1 MKYLYSSTTFTSKT
15 LSAFALAIITLMAF
29 APNRAAA
36 QCTPQTLP
44 YFQTFDAA
52 GLPACWAQEATD
64 DDFDWLSNTGATP
77 TANTGPETDVFNYG
91 NYMYVNAAANNP
103 GEIASL
109 ISPEIAVGTGATATF
124 RYHMWGVQMGK
135 LDFEVESPAGS
146 GNWVNIWAQQG
157 NKGQQWQSASVSL
170 AAFAGQT
177 VRFQFVAELG
187 SGNESDI
194 AIDLFQVRTTNC
206 PVPTFAT
213 LSNINISSV
222 TVGFNTGGGSSFI
235 VEYGPAGFTP
245 GTGTSVNNSSGTVNI
260 TGLAAA
266 TAYDVYVKASC
277 ATATPNAGP
286 YNFTTLDC
294 DLPTNL
300 TTTNNTTGT
309 SATLN
314 WTVLV
319 APSVDIAVY
328 EAAQYP
334 GTPFLTVTGTGGTAN
349 ITGLTPNTDYV
360 WEVRGNCTSIGGNPS
375 SYVGP
380 AAFSTPCAPG
390 TSLATLII
398 RQNGNSWPDE
408 VFWALVDNL
417 GNQIDSVPAGTYSG
431 QSNGVFTYQYC
442 LTDGASY
449 TFRAYD
455 AYGDGWN
462 NATYELVC
470 ANGAVIVG
478 PIMPS
483 NGTSGSNDL
492 EQSTTFTYTCPTC
505 LPPSNFVFVSSTN
518 NTASFTYTPGNNV
531 NHQIQYGPPGFTP
544 GTGTTVSV
552 SSSPVQLTGLS
563 AATNY
568 SAYVRTN
575 CGGGDFSTWVGPI
588 NFGTQAPPLVPPYT
602 QDFSAIALPAG
613 WSLSGSAQ
621 NWQFTTPGS
630 SCPSRA
636 FISNSGGGYA
646 ILDSDCYGSGNT
658 QNSQMVTGKFDF
670 SNAPSAI
677 VGFTHLYRNLGG
689 PHTFQYSIDDG
700 ASWTTVLTLPSAN
713 VGNPTSGESVDASF
727 DLSTQ
732 LVGQSNVRF
741 RWTYIGSYSWYW
753 IIDDFFISVPTCFE
767 PTNLASNTVLAS
779 SATVTWSE
787 PSLIPGL
794 GYEYELRTSGAAG
807 SGATG
812 LVDNGSLLVGTTS
825 KDFIGLSPSTA
836 HTFYIRS
843 VCATGDT
850 SSWTSTGFTTANPP
864 PCSSLPCDFQIG
876 TGTATQGIFPINS
889 CYGYNYSQQIYL
901 QPEIGI
907 QGSIMKIRFF
917 YNASG
922 TSYANYNQWDIYLGH
937 SNKASFTSTT
947 DWVPNSDLMLVYS
960 GPVNISASTAGTWI
974 EIELSTPFI
983 YNGVDNL
990 VVAVDENIPGFSCT
1004 ATWRSFNAGTNR
1016 GIMYRADGVNPD
1028 PNSPPTSTIAPSAN
1042 IAQMQVLID
1051 VLPSCIYPSAL
1062 SATNVTENSVDLSWI
1077 SGGTGSS
1084 WYVEAFPNDAS
1095 FPTIA
1100 ISTSQTSI
1108 SLTGL
1113 ADNMGYTI
1121 NVREICPSDTS
1132 SPASAVI
1139 QTLCAPLSVPYWE
1152 DFNDIS
1158 IASSSG
1164 IVECWSRNNTVGT
1177 AYIQRSTTAAN
1188 SASNFGYLYMSGTTS
1203 SPNLMHITPRLTG
1216 LDMGD
1221 KMVQFNARSS
1231 VAAPSATLI
1240 IGTMSD
1246 PNDPSTFVAVQSLSG
1261 LTNYHIPYTIVLD
1274 NVPSGHQYVAIRHSA
1289 NASNIFYIDDFYYDV
1304 YVPNTCDAPD
1314 GLVAEAGIPGVVN
1327 LDWNSVAASGGTY
1340 DLYYDTIPPAAGGLI
1355 ITGIMSGPLSGQ
1367 VPKMVELYALT
1378 DIPSLG
1384 EYGIYG
1390 NFNTTTTV
1398 PAATAIQYLPN
1409 ISLSAGEYFYITYHT
1424 SSTADNT
1431 NFNQFFGFE
1440 PDMVHSTQMNFNGD
1454 DVFTLYRNGAPYD
1467 RFGNIGEVPGTSQP
1481 ANCAVIDWCYW
1492 QGWGY
1497 RNSNSEPNLGNFSST
1512 EWTFGSV
1519 SDVTTGTNAT
1529 SAQPMPVGT
1538 FVGGPPATLP
1548 GTIVSGISGN
1558 STTLTGLMPATTYY
1572 FSVREN
1578 CASTNTSA
1586 WSSVASAT
1594 TACSVVNAPFTENF
1608 DSAQWVASGANSQ
1621 IDPCWTREP
1630 GTGSV
1635 FAWQVDQGP
1644 TPTTASSGPSADATS
1659 GTPTGKYVFT
1669 EATNGTTGA
1678 VAELFTPYINLSTV
1692 INPVLEFAYHMRG
1705 IHVTTLS
1712 VAVVRTNGQV
1722 INVWSLSGQQ
1732 QTLAADPWDTATV
1745 NLSAYNNEVVRIRFI
1760 HTKGGGVSGDVAI
1773 DNVSIKAGPP
1783 CFTPQNLAVSNV
1795 YDVTAT
1801 ASWITGNSNNWDLS
1815 LGAPGFNPDSG
1826 TVINTSSNP
1835 YNFTTLT
1842 PNTAYELYV
1851 RDNCGAIDGNS
1862 AWFGPVA
1869 FSTQVCPPTSITSY
1883 PYSEDMDTTTAT
1895 QVPCGWDFVDGNN
1908 DGIEWEVLKR
1918 KSLASSNDRS
1928 VRIEFNSAAAMNDWL
1943 FTPEMTMIAYKQ
1955 YDVKFKYR
1963 TRSEFFVEEL
1973 DLTFGNAKTPAAQN
1987 EILWMGNNL
1996 TNNYYDSVEVTFRP
2010 TAAGT
2015 YYVGFH
2021 GISNA
2026 NQFALYIDDFEIRE
2040 TDCPSP
2046 YLVTIGTLTYTTAQ
2060 VSWSGFGSSYI
2071 VEYGPTGFTPGTGTT
2086 VAVNGTSTVLTGLNV
2101 GFNYQVYVYQDCQA
2115 SAKGVSLAEGPTA
2128 FATRCPDL
2136 NVTYPQLCIDNGPFT
2151 LYGGTPAGGT
2161 YSGPGVS
2168 GGVFNPA
2175 VAGAGTHTI
2184 TYTIAGT
2191 NACPVPT
2198 TTTIKVNP
2206 LPNPTLVPF
2215 GNVCIGVTPY
2225 TITNG
2230 NPQGG
2235 VYSGPGVVGGT
2246 VFNPVLAGLGSH
2258 TLVYTYTDANGC
2270 VRSISGPIN
2279 VTPLPVTT
2287 LAVQA
2292 PVCGTTG
2299 APIPLTGGLPAGG
2312 TYSGPGVINNMFHP
2326 DIAGVGIHQITY
2338 TYSLGPGCST
2348 SATRNKQVYS
2358 VPAPNAG
2365 PDQTILYGTNTQLLT
2380 TTTGGSGLYS
2390 FSWSP
2395 ADSLINPNVQSPFT
2409 KNLSVINTYVVQ
2421 VTDLQSGCVGY
2432 DTVVVNITGGPLFL
2446 QNSGDVT
2453 ICQGESATLYAL
2465 PSGGT
2470 ENYQY
2475 FWTPSTYLSNPYDSL
2490 VIATPPVT
2498 TTYQIL
2504 LFDGFNYR
2512 SNYVTVHV
2520 LPVPSVGLNNF
2531 ASLCAD
2537 ASAFTLTGGQPAGG
2551 TYSGVGVSGGMFD
2564 PTVAGVGTHTIT
2576 YTYTNAQGCSNSA
2589 SKTITIHPMPSVE
2602 MANFNDVCI
2611 DNGPIALSNGTPF
2624 GGSYSGSGVSN
2635 GVFYPAVAGVGM
2647 HTITYSYVNPNGCG
2661 GTASKT
2667 IEVYDLPTVS
2677 MTSLG
2682 SVCVDASPVVL
2693 STGTPTGGT
2702 YSGNGVSNG
2711 EFIPALAGVG
2721 IHTITYSYADAN
2733 GCARSATGT
2742 VTVTPI
2748 PSVNLG
2754 NFASVCVNSSS
2765 MMLSGGNPAGGTYSG
2780 PGVSAGMFNPTAAGV
2795 GTHNIMYTYTDA
2807 QGCSNSATK
2816 TITVLALP
2824 TITFGSIANVC
2835 EGSSEF
2841 TLGTAF
2847 PLGGSYS
2854 GTGVSNGKFNP
2865 VTAGVGTHT
2874 ITYTYTNAS
2883 GCTNTAT
2890 QTVTVNALPTVT
2902 FAVLSA
2908 VCESAAPFALTGGN
2922 PTGGNYTGPG
2932 VSAGIFHPSQAGPG
2946 THTITYTYTDVNG
2959 CSNSATRTITVNG
2972 LPVVNV
2978 APVPNQCS
2986 NGANVTLNFGT
2997 PAGGTYSGPGVTGT
3011 TFSPAAAG
3019 LGNHILTYSVTN
3031 ANGCSSSTTFTI
3043 VVNSAPTVTFGP
3055 VAPLCIDGS
3064 PIQLLTGQPG
3074 GGSYSGTGVSGGM
3087 FNPQTAGVGVHTITY
3102 TFSNAA
3108 GCTGTATQ
3116 TLTVEALPTVNLN
3129 NYADVCQDAPAF
3141 TLSGGTPAGG
3151 VYSGPGVFNGMFYP
3165 SIVSAGTYNVVYTY
3179 TSAAGCV
3186 NTDAGSITVNAL
3198 PAQPYITQV
3207 STILTANSS
3216 VPGVSYQWL
3225 DANQNPIPGAT
3236 AQTYTV
3242 TGNGVFYVQITDA
3255 NGCSSVSNRFL
3266 VDFTGIEEDLA
3277 NGLNVEIYPNPN
3289 NGVFTLDILGAYGQ
3303 EIGVTIT
3310 DAVGKVVQKFDIPVD
3325 NMDKLSRTIDLSG
3338 YSKGVY
3344 LISVNTDNRMIN
3356 KKVVVQ

>member
-1 MKYLYSSTTFTSKT
+1 MKYLYSSATFTSKT
-15 LSAFALAIITLMAF
+15 LSAFVMALMALLAF
-29 APNRAAA
+29 MPNRVHA

-44 YFQTFDAA
+44 YFQTFEPA
-52 GLPACWAQEATD
+52 GLPACWSQDTTD
-64 DDFDWLSNTGATP
+64 DADWVSQTGPTP
-77 TANTGPETDVFNYG
+77 TANTGPDFDVFNYG
-91 NYMYVNAAANNP
+91 SYMYVDAAANNP
-103 GEIASL
+103 GDFAQL
-109 ISPEIAVGTGATATF
+109 VSPEIAVGTNATATF
-124 RYHMWGVQMGK
+124 MYHMWGVQMGT

-222 TVGFNTGGGSSFI
+222 TLGFNTGGGTSFI

-260 TGLAAA
+260 TGL
-266 TAYDVYVKASC
+266 TASTSYDVYVKASC

-286 YNFTTLDC
+286 YSFTTLDC

-300 TTTNNTTGT
+300 STTNITNN

-314 WTVLV
+314 WFVSV
-319 APSVDIAVY
+319 APVVDIWVY
-328 EAAQYP
+328 EASLYP
-334 GTPFLTVTGTGGTAN
+334 GTPFLTVTTSGSSYN
-349 ITGLTPNTDYV
+349 VTGLSQTTDYV
-360 WEVRGNCTSIGGNPS
+360 WEIRGNCTSIAGNPS
-375 SYVGP
+375 GNVGP
-380 AAFSTPCAPG
+380 IAFSTPCPTG
-390 TSLATLII
+390 NSELILII
-398 RQNGNSWPDE
+398 DHTVSSYPDE
-408 VFWALVDNL
+408 VYWKLKDGS
-417 GNQIDSVPAGTYSG
+417 GNVIDSVIAGTYTSAG
-431 QSNGVFTYQYC
+431 QVFTYSYC
-442 LTDGASY
+442 VPSNAAY
-449 TFRAYD
+449 TFEAYD
-455 AYGDGWN
+455 SYGDGWN
-462 NATYELVC
+462 SATYTIQFECSFLNIGPVMP
-470 ANGAVIVG
+470 NDGAFGSNTIEQTENIDYDCSCPPPTALAMSNVTATTATG
-478 PIMPS
+478 SWSAPATAPS
-483 NGTSGSNDL
+483 NGYDY
-492 EQSTTFTYTCPTC
+492 E
-505 LPPSNFVFVSSTN
+505 
-518 NTASFTYTPGNNV
+518 
-531 NHQIQYGPPGFTP
+531 
-544 GTGTTVSV
+544 
-552 SSSPVQLTGLS
+552 
-563 AATNY
+563 
-568 SAYVRTN
+568 VR
-575 CGGGDFSTWVGPI
+575 S
-588 NFGTQAPPLVPPYT
+588 
-602 QDFSAIALPAG
+602 
-613 WSLSGSAQ
+613 
-621 NWQFTTPGS
+621 
-630 SCPSRA
+630 
-636 FISNSGGGYA
+636 
-646 ILDSDCYGSGNT
+646 
-658 QNSQMVTGKFDF
+658 
-670 SNAPSAI
+670 
-677 VGFTHLYRNLGG
+677 
-689 PHTFQYSIDDG
+689 
-700 ASWTTVLTLPSAN
+700 
-713 VGNPTSGESVDASF
+713 
-727 DLSTQ
+727 
-732 LVGQSNVRF
+732 
-741 RWTYIGSYSWYW
+741 
-753 IIDDFFISVPTCFE
+753 
-767 PTNLASNTVLAS
+767 
-779 SATVTWSE
+779 
-787 PSLIPGL
+787 
-794 GYEYELRTSGAAG
+794 SGAPG

-812 LVDNGSLLVGTTS
+812 LLSSGNTSSTSVNISGLPDSSPLTMYVRANCGGTSRSAWISAGFATDGYCQTSFSDPADSKIQEVTINGVTVTSPVGTGNCANYTDYTGLPAFPLGYGVSYPMSVMRGTCGGNYAGYVKVWIDFNNDFVFSANEVVLEGSVSNAIGATLSGFINLPPVAQHFGNTRMRVVEREGGSTTTTVACGAIGNWGEVQDFTINLTPPPACLPVTMNTSPLVG
-825 KDFIGLSPSTA
+825 
-836 HTFYIRS
+836 
-843 VCATGDT
+843 V
-850 SSWTSTGFTTANPP
+850 TTANVSWTDNSGSGVFTVEYGPSP
-864 PCSSLPCDFQIG
+864 LTPG
-876 TGTATQGIFPINS
+876 TGTILT
-889 CYGYNYSQQIYL
+889 GY
-901 QPEIGI
+901 
-907 QGSIMKIRFF
+907 
-917 YNASG
+917 
-922 TSYANYNQWDIYLGH
+922 
-937 SNKASFTSTT
+937 TSTT
-947 DWVPNSDLMLVYS
+947 LSLTGLTASTGYTVLVTADCSASGDGLSTVSSLSFTTTPPLCGTPITTFPDLQNFNSFTHTTSSSCLVTMSPQISGTWLNVTGDSYDWKVGGNNTAYS
-960 GPVNISASTAGTWI
+960 SSTGPRHGVSGVNGDKYLFTEGGCSNATHILESECFDFTGFSNPTIEFYYHRYGTMPQMGPMQLWANDGTGWVQLWEITGVTQTGELDPWISARVYMPQYAGETVKFR
-974 EIELSTPFI
+974 FI
-983 YNGVDNL
+983 
-990 VVAVDENIPGFSCT
+990 
-1004 ATWRSFNAGTNR
+1004 
-1016 GIMYRADGVNPD
+1016 GITG
-1028 PNSPPTSTIAPSAN
+1028 TSTFQGDMALDEITV
-1042 IAQMQVLID
+1042 QEG
-1051 VLPSCIYPSAL
+1051 PSCLDPQNLTASNI
-1062 SATNVTENSVDLSWI
+1062 TKNSVDLSWG
-1077 SGGTGSS
+1077 SLGTGFS
-1084 WYVEAFPNDAS
+1084 WYVEAIPADTS
-1095 FPTIA
+1095 LPTISLSTTSMMAA
-1100 ISTSQTSI
+1100 I
-1108 SLTGL
+1108 TGL
-1113 ADNMGYTI
+1113 ASNTVYSI
-1121 NVREICPSDTS
+1121 QVREICTDTS
-1132 SPASAVI
+1132 LAAIVNI
-1139 QTLCAPLSVPYWE
+1139 QTLCGSYTAPYFE
-1152 DFNDIS
+1152 GFDQYNYT
-1158 IASSSG
+1158 SSSG
-1164 IVECWSRNNTVGT
+1164 ISDCWGRIFTSPANIYATRSNSNITTSAQGYVYFNNSTSAADVVLVSPEFSDMGSGDKEVRFSL
-1177 AYIQRSTTAAN
+1177 RSS
-1188 SASNFGYLYMSGTTS
+1188 SASATS
-1203 SPNLMHITPRLTG
+1203 TIL
-1216 LDMGD
+1216 
-1221 KMVQFNARSS
+1221 V
-1231 VAAPSATLI
+1231 
-1240 IGTMSD
+1240 GTMSD
-1246 PNDPSTFVAVQSLSG
+1246 PTDPSTFVLVEEITGITSTVSPYNVSLGMVPTGHKHIAFKHGAQTTSQLFYFDAINYVTASTCPAPSNLSG
-1261 LTNYHIPYTIVLD
+1261 SASAIGELD
-1274 NVPSGHQYVAIRHSA
+1274 LSWNGAG
-1289 NASNIFYIDDFYYDV
+1289 ASYQV
-1304 YVPNTCDAPD
+1304 
-1314 GLVAEAGIPGVVN
+1314 G
-1327 LDWNSVAASGGTY
+1327 
-1340 DLYYDTIPPAAGGLI
+1340 YDTIAPAQGLI
-1355 ITGIMSGPLSGQ
+1355 ISGIMSGPTGGN
-1367 VPKMVELYALT
+1367 PKMLELYALS

-1384 EYGIYG
+1384 AYGIYMNSNG
-1390 NFNTTTTV
+1390 STTV
-1398 PAATAIQYLPN
+1398 PSATSIFYLPN
-1409 ISLSAGEYFYITYHT
+1409 LRVAAGTYIYLAYN
-1424 SSTADNT
+1424 SSTTTDNS
-1431 NFNQFFGFE
+1431 NFTTFFGF
-1440 PDMVHSTQMNFNGD
+1440 PQTFFNAGMNFNGD
-1454 DVFTLYRNGAPYD
+1454 DAVTLYLNGNVHDRYAP
-1467 RFGNIGEVPGTSQP
+1467 IGSPYLNQP
-1481 ANCAVIDWCYW
+1481 WNYSN
-1492 QGWGY
+1492 GWAY
-1497 RNSNSEPNLGNFSST
+1497 SNSGREPNGGNFDLSD
-1512 EWTFGSV
+1512 WTMGSV
-1519 SDVTTGTNAT
+1519 AGETDNA
-1529 SAQPMPVGT
+1529 SAANPMPIGT
-1538 FVGGPPATLP
+1538 FSAGSTNYQGNTA
-1548 GTIVSGISGN
+1548 IVSGN
-1558 STTLTGLMPATTYY
+1558 STTLTGLADATQY
-1572 FSVREN
+1572 FVLVREI
-1578 CASTNTSA
+1578 CAPGDTSA
-1586 WSSVASAT
+1586 WSSPIGIT
-1594 TACSVVNAPFTENF
+1594 TACAAVAAPFSELF
-1608 DSAQWVASGANSQ
+1608 DTGVLPNCWSIFSLDGDISANANWKFGSGVGYDAQTNNGRATGTYAWVDGSTPANS
-1621 IDPCWTREP
+1621 
-1630 GTGSV
+1630 
-1635 FAWQVDQGP
+1635 
-1644 TPTTASSGPSADATS
+1644 TAVLES
-1659 GTPTGKYVFT
+1659 
-1669 EATNGTTGA
+1669 
-1678 VAELFTPYINLSTV
+1678 PYIDVSSLT
-1692 INPVLEFAYHMRG
+1692 NPVLEFQFYSYN
-1705 IHVTTLS
+1705 VTSASSGYMTFKVDFFNGTQWYNNIYSFQGSNINWQDISLPVVNYNINGLVKVRFKVDQTTATSAFYNDILLDS
-1712 VAVVRTNGQV
+1712 VA
-1722 INVWSLSGQQ
+1722 II
-1732 QTLAADPWDTATV
+1732 
-1745 NLSAYNNEVVRIRFI
+1745 E
-1760 HTKGGGVSGDVAI
+1760 
-1773 DNVSIKAGPP
+1773 GPP
-1783 CFTPQNLAVSNV
+1783 CFTPNGLAVTNV

-1801 ASWITGNSNNWDLS
+1801 ASWVTGNSNNWDLS

-1851 RDNCGAIDGNS
+1851 RDNCGTDGNS

-1869 FSTQVCPPTSITSY
+1869 FSTGACPPVIVSTY
-1883 PYSEDMDTTTAT
+1883 PYSEDFDTTTVL
-1895 QVPCGWDFVDGNN
+1895 QVPCGWDFTDANSDN
-1908 DGIEWEVLKR
+1908 IEWEVLKR
-1918 KSLASSNDRS
+1918 KSLANSDQRS
-1928 VRIEFNSAAAMNDWL
+1928 VRIEYNANAAMNDWL
-1943 FTPEMTMIAYKQ
+1943 FTPGMVMGAYQ
-1955 YDVKFKYR
+1955 SFDVKFKYR

-1996 TNNYYDSVEVTFRP
+1996 TNNFYDSVEVTFRP

-2015 YYVGFH
+2015 YFVGFH
-2021 GISNA
+2021 GISSA

-2086 VAVNGTSTVLTGLNV
+2086 VNVNGTSTVLTGLNV

-2136 NVTYPQLCIDNGPFT
+2136 NVTYPELCIDNGPFT

-2168 GGVFNPA
+2168 GGVFDPA

-2184 TYTIAGT
+2184 TYAIAGT

-2246 VFNPVLAGLGSH
+2246 VFNPVLAGLGPH

-2279 VTPLPVTT
+2279 VTPLPTTT
-2287 LAVQA
+2287 LATQA
-2292 PVCGTTG
+2292 SVCGTLG
-2299 APIPLTGGLPAGG
+2299 GPVALTGGAPAGG
-2312 TYSGPGVINNMFHP
+2312 TYSGPGVINNMFYP
-2326 DIAGVGIHQITY
+2326 DIAGIGIHQITY
-2338 TYSLGPGCST
+2338 TYSLGPGCTT

-2358 VPAPNAG
+2358 IPAPNAG
-2365 PDQTILYGTNTQLLT
+2365 ADQTILYGTNTQLVT

-2395 ADSLINPNVQSPFT
+2395 ADSLVNPNVQSPFT
-2409 KNLSVINTYVVQ
+2409 ENLSVINTFVVQ

-2453 ICQGESATLYAL
+2453 ICQGQSATLYAL
-2465 PSGGT
+2465 PTGGT

-2512 SNYVTVHV
+2512 SNYVTVNV

-2531 ASLCAD
+2531 NALCAN

-2564 PTVAGVGTHTIT
+2564 PAVAGVGTHTIT
-2576 YTYTNAQGCSNSA
+2576 YTYTNAQGCSSSA
-2589 SKTITIHPMPSVE
+2589 SKTITINAMPSVE
-2602 MANFNDVCI
+2602 MANFTNVCL
-2611 DNGPIALSNGTPF
+2611 DNGPIMLTNGSPF
-2624 GGSYSGSGVSN
+2624 GGSYSGTGVGN
-2635 GVFYPAVAGVGM
+2635 GVFYPSVAGVGM
-2647 HTITYSYVNPNGCG
+2647 HTITYSYMDANGCG

-2682 SVCVDASPVVL
+2682 SVCVDAMPVVL
-2693 STGTPTGGT
+2693 SSGTPTGGT

-2721 IHTITYSYADAN
+2721 VHTITYSYADGN

-2754 NFASVCVNSSS
+2754 NFASVCVSSSS

-2795 GTHNIMYTYTDA
+2795 GTHTITYTYTDA
-2807 QGCSNSATK
+2807 QGCSNSASK
-2816 TITVLALP
+2816 SITVLALP

-2835 EGSSEF
+2835 QGSAEF

-2854 GTGVSNGKFNP
+2854 GMGVSNGKFNP

-2908 VCESAAPFALTGGN
+2908 VCEDAAAFALTGGT

-2932 VSAGIFHPSQAGPG
+2932 VSAGMFHPSQAGPG

-2986 NGANVTLNFGT
+2986 NSANVTLNFGT
-2997 PAGGTYSGPGVTGT
+2997 PAGGTYSGPGVTGS

-3043 VVNSAPTVTFGP
+3043 IVNAAPTVTLGP

-3074 GGSYSGTGVSGGM
+3074 GGTYSGTGVSGGM
-3087 FNPQTAGVGVHTITY
+3087 FDPQVAGVGVHTITY
-3102 TFSNAA
+3102 SYSNAA
-3108 GCTGTATQ
+3108 GCSGTATQ
-3116 TLTVEALPTVNLN
+3116 TFAVEALPTVNLN
-3129 NYADVCQDAPAF
+3129 NYAAVCKDEPAF

-3165 SIVSAGTYNVVYTY
+3165 SIVSAGTYSVVYTY

-3186 NTDAGSITVNAL
+3186 NSDAGTITVNAL

-3207 STILTANSS
+3207 STVLTANSS

-3225 DANQNPIPGAT
+3225 DANQNPIAGAT
-3236 AQTYTV
+3236 GQTYTV
-3242 TGNGVFYVQITDA
+3242 TGNGVFYVEITDA
-3255 NGCSSVSNRFL
+3255 NGCSSTSNRFL
-3266 VDFTGIEEDLA
+3266 VDFTGIEEELA
-3277 NGLNVEIYPNPN
+3277 NGMDIQIYPNPN

-3344 LISVNTDNRMIN
+3344 LISVNTENRLIN